1 LTGGDDCLLNIWNWK
16 QNKKVKSVIAHMNST
31 NFIAVKD
38 EYVATGGGDG
48 TIKLWS
54 IDNLR
59 KHEEIIIV
67 IK

>member
-1 LTGGDDCLLNIWNWK
+1 
-16 QNKKVKSVIAHMNST
+16 MNST
-31 NFIAVKD
+31 NFISVKD